1 MPRLVAEVT
10 EDVKSQLEWLA
21 KAGDRSLAAE
31 VRKAIAAY
39 LAKAGKR

>member
-1 MPRLVAEVT
+1 MPRLIVEVPD
-10 EDVKSQLEWLA
+10 DVKATLVRLA

-39 LAKAGKR
+39 LAKEKR